1 MLHHHLKN
9 IIRQIRQQKTT
20 SIINI
25 LGLALGLGIT
35 LVIWIFVIHEL
46 SYDKFITDH
55 DRIYR
60 IHSTASMGS
69 SASQTLP
76 TAMFSLGEDMIRSYP
91 EVEDLVRFSSF
102 YHSPDV
108 VFEGEPT
115 TLNGIMFGEPGFF
128 EMFNFELLAGDPAQV
143 LADPSSIVIN
153 ETNATRLTGDPLDAV
168 NRMITI
174 QGRTY
179 RISGIM
185 KDFPENTHMSFNAF
199 SHFDNL
205 PNRAREGGMNFYTYV
220 KLAPGT
226 DIREVEKKMDVSLA
240 DIIRTNP
247 LYDGIQIQA
256 EHQLMRLGDIHLHS
270 DLVWEMRDNG
280 KMRNVI
286 IFALL
291 SFFILFL
298 AIINYINLATA
309 RSMLRSK
316 EIGIRKV
323 SGATR
328 AGLVRQ
334 IMTESFIT
342 IIMAFVAAFV
352 LSEIFSQFFTQH
364 MGVHLSIATLFSWQG
379 ILALL
384 LILGITSLL
393 SGLYPAFYL
402 AAFDPVKTLKGE
414 VVRGNKG
421 TAFRRI
427 LVVFQFVITLFV
439 ASSLIVMIG
448 QLRHMQRSD
457 LGFDTEEVIILR
469 NLSGRLWQSFQ
480 AVTANLE
487 AIPRVASAG
496 GGNFIYGSGNR
507 IDLITELG
515 TDPESGVLADI
526 ITVDHG
532 FLDAMGIELLAGR
545 NFYAGSEMDVQSAFI
560 LNETAVNGL
569 GFDEPI
575 GKQLDL
581 FNIQGPLI
589 GVIKDFHLKS
599 LHQPIE
605 PLVLI
610 YAQVGFP
617 HIYLKALPGDYES
630 LRIAITEALNEFDPA
645 YIPDMVF
652 LDENIELLYQQEQR
666 TASLLIAG
674 AILAFIISLL
684 GVYGLAAFSAER
696 KIKEIGIR
704 IVLGASLRQL
714 LWHFN
719 RESAILSGIA
729 LIIAAPLAWFAM
741 NQWLDNFTVR
751 VSMNLL
757 WFLIPGLIILLI
769 SSLIISLQALFTIRA
784 NPVESLKY
792 E

>member
-1 MLHHHLKN
+1 MLHHHIKN

-143 LADPSSIVIN
+143 LADPLSIVIN

-226 DIREVEKKMDVSLA
+226 DIREVKKKMDVSLA

-247 LYDGIQIQA
+247 LYDGIQIQV

-439 ASSLIVMIG
+439 ASSLIVMIS

-480 AVTANLE
+480 AVTASLE

-526 ITVDHG
+526 ITIDHG

>member
-1 MLHHHLKN
+1 MLHHHIKN

-143 LADPSSIVIN
+143 LADPLSIVIN

-247 LYDGIQIQA
+247 LYDGIQIQV

-439 ASSLIVMIG
+439 ASSLIVMIS

-480 AVTANLE
+480 AVTASLE

>member
-1 MLHHHLKN
+1 MLHHHIKN

-143 LADPSSIVIN
+143 LADPLSIVIN

-439 ASSLIVMIG
+439 ASSLIVMIS